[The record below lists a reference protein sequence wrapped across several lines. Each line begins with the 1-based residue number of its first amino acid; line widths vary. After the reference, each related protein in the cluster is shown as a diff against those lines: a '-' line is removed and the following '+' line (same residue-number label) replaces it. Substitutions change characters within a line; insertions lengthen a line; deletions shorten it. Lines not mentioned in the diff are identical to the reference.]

1 MTIDR
6 DIFLAMVDHTVLSA
20 TATASD
26 IDAVVD
32 QAADLG
38 PAAVC
43 VNGFWVHRVA
53 DRLGA
58 RSIGRCAVVGFP
70 LGAGSSAAKA
80 AEAASAVSD
89 GATEVDM
96 VVNLGL
102 LLAGTLDGVESDI
115 GAVRGAVAP
124 DTIVKVILETATLT
138 DDQIVDGCQAA
149 RRAGADFVKTSTGFH
164 AAGGASVDAVAL
176 MAATVG
182 DDLGVKASGGIR
194 TLADVESM
202 VQAGATRLGMSATL
216 AVLAEIEARSEAG

>member
-1 MTIDR
+1 
-6 DIFLAMVDHTVLSA
+6 MVDHTVLSA

-43 VNGFWVHRVA
+43 VNGFWVQWVA
-53 DRLGA
+53 DRLRTQA
-58 RSIGRCAVVGFP
+58 IGRCAVVDFP

-80 AEAASAVSD
+80 ATAVSD

-115 GAVRGAVAP
+115 GAVRAAVAP

-138 DDQIVDGCQAA
+138 DDQIVAGCRAP

-176 MAATVG
+176 MATTVG